1 MEKVLYFL
9 SNYNAQII
17 QAGFAIVFLL
27 IIVYVYRAF
36 FMAGSLSGDVADV
49 AHSPAIEQKL
59 NQILEIQRTKSGH
72 SPSAGTTADGT
83 STGLGSARGQNT
95 EVEIDK
101 LKAEIYNLRQQLN
114 DVEKSSGDG
123 DSKSSIVVSATQ
135 LPEALAQN
143 DAANSKASE
152 EMVIK
157 VKELETRLAEYEIIA
172 DDIAELSQLR
182 ADNAKLKEQLSKVQ
196 GPTPATDVT
205 LEPKSVDAEITAGA
219 KPKINEAKTPAA
231 TEELS
236 GQAAIDALFASVTA
250 DLASEP
256 VAANEQDLINE
267 FEKIT
272 QKKDDE

>member
-17 QAGFAIVFLL
+17 QAGFAVVFLL
-27 IIVYVYRAF
+27 IIIYVYRAF
-36 FMAGSLSGDVADV
+36 FMAGSLSGETADV

-59 NQILEIQRTKSGH
+59 NQILEIQRSKSGAVA
-72 SPSAGTTADGT
+72 PSSSGAVAPSGGGSAPGT
-83 STGLGSARGQNT
+83 SSPRGQNA
-95 EVEIDK
+95 EEEIDK

-114 DVEKSSGDG
+114 DAEK
-123 DSKSSIVVSATQ
+123 VSAVSGGQ
-135 LPEALAQN
+135 NLAPFSAVNSNEDAVEN
-143 DAANSKASE
+143 DPASSKATE
-152 EMVIK
+152 QMVVK
-157 VKELETRLAEYEIIA
+157 VKELESRLSEYEIIA

-196 GPTPATDVT
+196 GSAPAAAEI
-205 LEPKSVDAEITAGA
+205 LEPKPVA
-219 KPKINEAKTPAA
+219 AA

-236 GQAAIDALFASVTA
+236 AQAAIDALFASATA
-250 DLASEP
+250 DLPSDP

-267 FEKIT
+267 FEKKT

>member
-17 QAGFAIVFLL
+17 QAGFAVVFLL
-27 IIVYVYRAF
+27 IIIYVYRAF
-36 FMAGSLSGDVADV
+36 FMAGSLSGETADV

-59 NQILEIQRTKSGH
+59 NQILEIQRSKSGAVA
-72 SPSAGTTADGT
+72 PSGV
-83 STGLGSARGQNT
+83 GSAPGASSPRGQNA
-95 EVEIDK
+95 EEEIDK

-114 DVEKSSGDG
+114 DVEKGSAVSGGQNLAPISAVSSNEDA
-123 DSKSSIVVSATQ
+123 V
-135 LPEALAQN
+135 QN
-143 DAANSKASE
+143 DATSSKATE
-152 EMVIK
+152 QMVIK
-157 VKELETRLAEYEIIA
+157 VKELESRLSEYEIIA

-196 GPTPATDVT
+196 GPTPEAVEI
-205 LEPKSVDAEITAGA
+205 LEPKPVA
-219 KPKINEAKTPAA
+219 AA

-236 GQAAIDALFASVTA
+236 AQAAIDALFASATA
-250 DLASEP
+250 DLPSDP

-267 FEKIT
+267 FEKKT